1 MTCVSNFKEH
11 CRDDF
16 DELAG
21 LNTLSASANMRR
33 RRITVMI
40 ENYQKAIDETSDEQV
55 KEYLEMR
62 KRSAEEDMKH
72 IY

>member
-1 MTCVSNFKEH
+1 
-11 CRDDF
+11 
-16 DELAG
+16 
-21 LNTLSASANMRR
+21 
-33 RRITVMI
+33 MI